1 LYDLILKGGKVVDP
15 TQEIHGVLDIAIQD
29 GRIASLEPNIAASQ
43 GREVLDVSGKL
54 VTPGLVDL
62 HTHVYWGGAGLGVQ
76 PERVC
81 QETGV
86 TTFVDAGSAGAGNFL
101 GFKEH
106 VIDRS
111 PVRIVA
117 FLNIAYP
124 GMTAAIYDPEN
135 FVIVGENFDLRF
147 AALGPAIE
155 VGRAFP
161 ELIRGIKVRL
171 SVETS
176 GDQGVKPLLLA
187 IQAAESLGLPVMAHI
202 GPPPPSRREVLSLL
216 RSGDVLTHAYRG
228 EPNGPL
234 DRGGQILPEMIEAR
248 ARGVIMDVGH
258 GGSSFSWAVVERMLE
273 QGFLPDVISSDTHR
287 GLKTKTA
294 CWTGMPAQDQ
304 VTTMSKLLS
313 LGMELED
320 VIRASTLTPAQVIGY
335 EDEVGSLHEG
345 RSADVAVFELQEGK
359 FEYSDRFSGATFGNR
374 RLEPCAVVLNGKIL
388 HKGGADETHR

>member
-1 LYDLILKGGKVVDP
+1 MYDLIIKGGEVVDP
-15 TQEIHGVLDIAIQD
+15 AQEVHQILDVAIQE
-29 GRIASLEPNIAASQ
+29 GRIASLEANIPETQA
-43 GREVLDVSGKL
+43 RDVLNVSGKL

-62 HTHVYWGGAGLGVQ
+62 HTHVYWGGAGLGIQ
-76 PERVC
+76 PDRVC
-81 QETGV
+81 KETGV

-111 PVRIVA
+111 QVRILA
-117 FLNIAYP
+117 FLNIAFP

-135 FVIVGENFDLRF
+135 YVIVGETFDLRF
-147 AALGPAIE
+147 AMLGPALE

-216 RSGDVLTHAYRG
+216 RKGDILTHAYRG

-234 DRGGQILPEMIEAR
+234 DRNGRILPEMVEAR
-248 ARGVIMDVGH
+248 ARGVVMDIGH
-258 GGSSFSWAVVERMLE
+258 GGSSFSWVAVESMLE

-287 GLKTKTA
+287 GLKTKTTG
-294 CWTGMPAQDQ
+294 WTGMPAQDQ

-313 LGMELED
+313 LGMGLEE
-320 VIRASTLTPAQVIGY
+320 VIRASTLTPAQVVGCEGEI
-335 EDEVGSLHEG
+335 GSLHPG
-345 RSADVAVFELQEGK
+345 RRADVAVFELQEGK
-359 FEYSDRFSGATFGNR
+359 FEYRDRYSGATVGNK
-374 RLEPCAVVLNGKIL
+374 RLVSHAVILNGKVL
-388 HKGGADETHR
+388 L